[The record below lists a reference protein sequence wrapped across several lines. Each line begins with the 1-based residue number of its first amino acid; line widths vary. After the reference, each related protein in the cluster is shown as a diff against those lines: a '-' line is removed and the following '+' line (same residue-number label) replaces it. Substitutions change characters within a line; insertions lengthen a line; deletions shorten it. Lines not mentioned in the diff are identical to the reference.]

1 MMTGVLL
8 QDGAIV
14 SVGCILNM
22 MTVCPCYP
30 RSRRVWAR
38 VARAPLHPHTV
49 PTQPR
54 HYERWGHRDTRG
66 EMGAGVTNNQYMV
79 HRITGDM
86 ETWRHGD
93 SQDHLGVQQTD
104 HPRAV
109 ATPAWCSD

>member
-14 SVGCILNM
+14 SVSCILNM

-38 VARAPLHPHTV
+38 VARAPLHPQSV

-54 HYERWGHRDTRG
+54 HYERWGHRDTGG
-66 EMGAGVTNNQYMV
+66 EMGAGVTDNQYMV

-86 ETWRHGD
+86 VTARTTSECNSLDRRPPESSW
-93 SQDHLGVQQTD
+93 
-104 HPRAV
+104 

>member
-14 SVGCILNM
+14 SVDCILNM

-38 VARAPLHPHTV
+38 VALAPLHPYTV

-54 HYERWGHRDTRG
+54 HYERWGHRPYTRG
-66 EMGAGVTNNQYMV
+66 DGG
-79 HRITGDM
+79 
-86 ETWRHGD
+86 
-93 SQDHLGVQQTD
+93 
-104 HPRAV
+104 
-109 ATPAWCSD
+109 WCY